1 MPKIG
6 KIDLQTFEQF
16 LMKKL
21 GKENKKVI
29 VPPQTGVDAAV
40 IDVGN
45 ENVLIIAEDPIFPMP
60 GESFD
65 GFGWYIVHIGASD
78 VAVMGVKPEYMAY
91 SLLMPPGTSN
101 ADLQAIVTSI
111 HRTAQALDIAIVGG
125 HTGYYPAVNTPIIG
139 GVTVLAVAHKDRYVT
154 PQGATAGDKII
165 LTKGPAIEA
174 TGILATIYE
183 EQLLQHFP
191 SEMVKRAKSHMRNMT
206 VVHDALVAMSCGG
219 VTAMHDATEGGVIG
233 GLFEIAHASDVGMQ
247 VDEKKMVYPKEMKE
261 IMEYLDID
269 PLAAISEGSLIVTAS
284 PEKADTI
291 VKTLAS
297 EGIPSSVIGEVTHPG
312 EGRYITR
319 LDGRRQALHI
329 PEQDPFWP
337 SFFKGLNSEQ

>member
-1 MPKIG
+1 M
-6 KIDLQTFEQF
+6 E
-16 LMKKL
+16 KL
-21 GKENKKVI
+21 GKENEKVV

-65 GFGWYIVHIGASD
+65 AFGWYIVHIGASD
-78 VAVMGVKPEYMAY
+78 VAVMGIKPEYMTY
-91 SLLMPPGTSN
+91 SLLMPPGTSD
-101 ADLQAIVTSI
+101 ADLQATVDSI
-111 HRTAQALDIAIVGG
+111 HRTAQDLDIAIVGG

-139 GVTVLAVAHKDRYVT
+139 GITVFAVAHKDDYVT

-183 EQLLQHFP
+183 EQLLQHLP
-191 SEMVKRAKSHMRNMT
+191 PEIVKRAKSHMRNMT
-206 VVHDALVAMSCGG
+206 VVRDALAAMSCGG

-233 GLFEIAHASDVGMQ
+233 GLFEVAHASGVGMQ
-247 VDEKKMVYPKEMKE
+247 VDEKKMVYPREVKEVIE
-261 IMEYLDID
+261 HLDID
-269 PLAAISEGSLIVTAS
+269 PLEAISEGSLIITAS
-284 PEKADTI
+284 PESADTI
-291 VKTLAS
+291 VKKLES
-297 EGIPSSVIGEVTHPG
+297 EGIPSSVIGEVTLPG
-312 EGRYITR
+312 GGRYITR
-319 LDGRRQALHI
+319 LDGGRQALHI

-337 SFFKGLNSEQ
+337 SFFKGLDSEQ